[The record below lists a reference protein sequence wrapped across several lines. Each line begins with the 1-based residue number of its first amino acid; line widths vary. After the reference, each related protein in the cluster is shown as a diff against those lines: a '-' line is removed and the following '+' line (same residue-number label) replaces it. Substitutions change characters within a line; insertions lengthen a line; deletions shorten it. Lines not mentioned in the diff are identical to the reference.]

1 MKTLTAH
8 IHSPAAR
15 HLLIILGVTGLFL
28 LAPLLAMQFT
38 TQVTWTAFDFA
49 AAAIL
54 LTGTGLL
61 FLLALR
67 AFPTRRSRI
76 GAGVALACGML
87 LVWAELAVGIVGA

>member
-1 MKTLTAH
+1 MKSLPAH
-8 IHSPAAR
+8 IHSTTAR
-15 HLLIILGVTGLFL
+15 HLLVILGVTGLFL

-49 AAAIL
+49 AAAAL
-54 LTGTGLL
+54 LIGTGLL

-67 AFPTRRSRI
+67 AFPTRRARI

-87 LVWAELAVGIVGA
+87 LIWAELAVGIVGA

>member
-1 MKTLTAH
+1 MKSLTAH
-8 IHSPAAR
+8 IHSTSAR
-15 HLLIILGVTGLFL
+15 HLLVILGVTGLFL

-49 AAAIL
+49 AAAAL
-54 LTGTGLL
+54 LIGTGLL

-67 AFPTRRSRI
+67 AFPTRRARI

-87 LVWAELAVGIVGA
+87 LIWAELAVGIVGA

>member
-1 MKTLTAH
+1 MKTLAAH
-8 IHSPAAR
+8 IHSSAAR

-28 LAPLLAMQFT
+28 LAPLVAMQFT
-38 TQVTWTAFDFA
+38 TQVTWTAYDFA

-54 LTGTGLL
+54 LTGTALL
-61 FLLALR
+61 FMLALR
-67 AFPTRRSRI
+67 AFPTRRGRI